1 MIQKIKII
9 KTLIIIFSLSL
20 SFSANAQT
28 VEEIIKGRK
37 AMFSENYQNAKKI
50 SILLKSKRIEEAK
63 PLMKKI
69 SDNYIKLLD
78 YFPENAKE
86 GFKTGALPS
95 IWENKDEFNALMK
108 KASDDMIKLAKA
120 IDTAEDLREN
130 VYVRE
135 SLETSQLSAKSGTR
149 FRSVSKE
156 TNPPKISTTMA
167 ADVVSE
173 VRCGSKV
180 GGSAHNLLNTPP
192 ASISEP
198 TDASA
203 IVLISDFSLGT
214 EEDIGDVDSD
224 EEMAPS

>member
-1 MIQKIKII
+1 MMQKIKII
-9 KTLIIIFSLSL
+9 KILIFIFSLSF
-20 SFSANAQT
+20 SFSVHAKT

-50 SILLKSKRIEEAK
+50 SILLKSKKIEEAK

-120 IDTAEDLREN
+120 IDTAEDLRAAQKELMWSN
-130 VYVRE
+130 C
-135 SLETSQLSAKSGTR
+135 SACHSK
-149 FRSVSKE
+149 FR
-156 TNPPKISTTMA
+156 
-167 ADVVSE
+167 
-173 VRCGSKV
+173 
-180 GGSAHNLLNTPP
+180 
-192 ASISEP
+192 
-198 TDASA
+198 
-203 IVLISDFSLGT
+203 
-214 EEDIGDVDSD
+214 
-224 EEMAPS
+224 APH